1 MIQCEALVYNIH
13 ILLYKYILRLSSREN
28 GVTQVTLSCRRRNI
42 ASRVVLDV
50 GFKWKYR
57 GFVRAIVL
65 DTNQS
70 VGTTCTLIYLY
81 VVLFLGGGGA
91 KIIEY
96 SSFHF
101 PKDQLDLKKQCG
113 EVYVYMCR
121 IVLVR

>member
-1 MIQCEALVYNIH
+1 MEISWVCTSNRLGHQPECWNYMYTDILVRCI
-13 ILLYKYILRLSSREN
+13 I
-28 GVTQVTLSCRRRNI
+28 
-42 ASRVVLDV
+42 
-50 GFKWKYR
+50 
-57 GFVRAIVL
+57 
-65 DTNQS
+65 
-70 VGTTCTLIYLY
+70 
-81 VVLFLGGGGA
+81 LGGGGA

>member
-1 MIQCEALVYNIH
+1 MYTDILVRCI
-13 ILLYKYILRLSSREN
+13 I
-28 GVTQVTLSCRRRNI
+28 
-42 ASRVVLDV
+42 
-50 GFKWKYR
+50 
-57 GFVRAIVL
+57 
-65 DTNQS
+65 
-70 VGTTCTLIYLY
+70 
-81 VVLFLGGGGA
+81 LGGGGA